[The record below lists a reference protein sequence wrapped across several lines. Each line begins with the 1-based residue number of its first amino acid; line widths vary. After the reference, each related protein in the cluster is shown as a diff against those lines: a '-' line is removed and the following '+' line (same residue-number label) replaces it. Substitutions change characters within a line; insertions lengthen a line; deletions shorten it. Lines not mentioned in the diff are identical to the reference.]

1 MLVHGEKVH
10 VLGHKVSSKGI
21 EVDPAKVEVIAKL
34 PPPNYVRVVWRFL
47 GHAGFC
53 RRFLKDF

>member
-34 PPPNYVRVVWRFL
+34 PPPNYVKAV
-47 GHAGFC
+47 
-53 RRFLKDF
+53 RRFIAKPM